1 MTDLIADI
9 CIIGAGSAGLSV
21 AAGAAQLGARTVLIE
36 GNRMG
41 GDCLNT
47 GCVPSKALLAVGHA
61 AAAARRA
68 ARLGVRTGPVEVD
81 FAAARAHVHATIA
94 RIAPHDSVE
103 RFARLGC
110 TVIQATAS
118 FLDPR
123 TVQAGDYRI
132 HARRF
137 VVATGS
143 APTVPAIP
151 GLQSV
156 PFLTNETIF
165 DLDDL
170 PPHLLVLGGGPI
182 GCEMAQAFRRLGAAV
197 TLVARGRIL
206 ARDDTEGAALVAAS
220 LRADGI
226 AIIEEARVDGVT
238 TADGGPV
245 LLLADGRRLAGSHLL
260 VATGRTPRIAGL
272 GLDVAG
278 IHHERGAITV
288 DARLRTSNRRVFAI
302 GDVVGGPQFT
312 HWAGYQAGIVLR
324 NALFRLPAR
333 ASSHALPWCTYT
345 DPELAQVG
353 QTEAMARQIHGA
365 GVRVVRVPFSAND
378 RAVAEDRTEGFA
390 KAILDR
396 RGRLLGATVVGPHAG
411 ELIQTWGMALT
422 GGGLRALAGQIAP
435 YPTLGESAKRAANEH
450 FAPVLFGPLTKRL
463 VRVLGWLG

>member
-1 MTDLIADI
+1 MPDLIADI

-21 AAGAAQLGARTVLIE
+21 AAGAAQLGARIVLIE
-36 GNRMG
+36 GSRMG

-81 FAAARAHVHATIA
+81 FAAARAHVQATIA
-94 RIAPHDSVE
+94 RIAPHDSAE
-103 RFARLGC
+103 RFTRLGC
-110 TVIQATAS
+110 TVIQATAR
-118 FLDPR
+118 FLDR
-123 TVQAGDYRI
+123 QTVLAGDYRVQ
-132 HARRF
+132 ARRF

-151 GLQSV
+151 GLLSV
-156 PFLTNETIF
+156 RFLTNETVF
-165 DLDDL
+165 DLDGL
-170 PPHLLVLGGGPI
+170 PPHLLILGGGPI

-197 TLVARGRIL
+197 TLVARGRLL
-206 ARDDTEGAALVAAS
+206 ARDDSEGAALVAAA

-226 AIIEEARVDGVT
+226 AIIEAARVDGVA

-245 LLLADGRRLAGSHLL
+245 LLLADGRRVGGSHLL

-272 GLDVAG
+272 GLDAAG

-333 ASSHALPWCTYT
+333 ASTHALPWCTYT

-353 QTEAMARQIHGA
+353 QTEATARQYHGA
-365 GVRVVRVPFSAND
+365 GVQVVRVPFSAND
-378 RAVAEDRTEGFA
+378 RAVTEDRTEGFA

-422 GGGLRALAGQIAP
+422 GGGLRALAGQIVP
-435 YPTLGESAKRAANEH
+435 YPTLGDSAKRAASEH
-450 FAPVLFGPLTKRL
+450 FAPLLFSPPMKRL